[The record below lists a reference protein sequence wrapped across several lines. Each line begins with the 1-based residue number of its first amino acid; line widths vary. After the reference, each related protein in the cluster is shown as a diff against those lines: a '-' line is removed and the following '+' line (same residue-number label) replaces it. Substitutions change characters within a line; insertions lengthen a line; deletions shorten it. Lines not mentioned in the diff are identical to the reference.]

1 MFPAECLR
9 CPVCG
14 TGLAALG
21 PCASCPAGHSFDF
34 ARSGYLNL
42 TLAGGNRPRRADT
55 AAMVAARS
63 AFLASG
69 RYAPLGA
76 AVAAAAAAVTAPG
89 VLAELGS
96 GTGYYL
102 AAAHEAAG
110 AGARRPPIGV
120 DLSKA
125 AAAHASRLHPEA
137 GFVVADV
144 EARIP
149 LLDGVAGVVLSVFA
163 PRPAAELGRVL
174 APGGELVAVFAGP
187 RHLQRLRERF
197 GLLGVGERKLER
209 LSARLAPWF
218 EPVSARPVEYDIELD
233 PESARQLALMGPNA
247 WHGAREEEMAGSFAD
262 LVSVVVARF
271 RRTAPAGEL
280 GR

>member
-1 MFPAECLR
+1 MFPSECLR

-14 TGLAALG
+14 AALADFG
-21 PCASCPAGHSFDF
+21 PSAGCPAGHSFDF
-34 ARSGYLNL
+34 ARPGYLNL
-42 TLAGGNRPRRADT
+42 TLGGGHRPRRADT
-55 AAMVAARS
+55 AEMVAARS
-63 AFLASG
+63 AFLTSD
-69 RYAPLGA
+69 RYAPVVA
-76 AVAAAAAAVTAPG
+76 AVAAAAAAVAAPG

-96 GTGYYL
+96 GTGCYL
-102 AAAHEAAG
+102 AAAHEGGGGRAAVG
-110 AGARRPPIGV
+110 I

-144 EARIP
+144 EEGIP

-163 PRPAAELGRVL
+163 PRPAAELGRVV
-174 APGGELVAVFAGP
+174 APGGELVAVFAGR

-209 LSARLAPWF
+209 LTARLAPWF
-218 EPVSARPVEYDIELD
+218 QPVSAEPLEYGIELD
-233 PESARQLALMGPNA
+233 QASAHQLALMGPSA
-247 WHGAREEEMAGSFAD
+247 WHGIRGEEAAGAFAD

-271 RRTAPAGEL
+271 RRGAAPVG
-280 GR
+280 